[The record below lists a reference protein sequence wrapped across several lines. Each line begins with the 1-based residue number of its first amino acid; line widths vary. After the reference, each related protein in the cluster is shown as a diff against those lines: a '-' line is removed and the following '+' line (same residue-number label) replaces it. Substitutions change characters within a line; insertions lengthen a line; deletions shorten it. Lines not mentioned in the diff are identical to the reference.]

1 LTAAIRP
8 SGSRTIAK
16 VLYLMNNSSIPL
28 TAILNLGN
36 LDNVMFRFNLMVR
49 GNWNPIELFKNGDI
63 SLLLEAQYWNYATR
77 KSFREGQ
84 LTVGLVRL
92 NHDLW
97 LLFHVGRVTR
107 DLNVFN
113 GIGYEFEV
121 IPDYEKYFGRLV
133 VRFKNRSQ
141 TMVRRAR
148 SVIDDCE
155 VAQILPSVFDDDI
168 FPGYDQVNVSWQDL
182 RRILTKE
189 SWRTALEN
197 QKGVY
202 LITDLSNGKKYVG
215 SAYGDQMLLGRWS
228 AYAITGH
235 GGNVELMSLELEYIK
250 ENFRFA
256 ILDIFKSTTDDRII
270 LSRESWWK
278 TVLDTREHGYNR
290 N

>member
-1 LTAAIRP
+1 
-8 SGSRTIAK
+8 
-16 VLYLMNNSSIPL
+16 MNNSFIPL
-28 TAILNLGN
+28 TAILELGN

-63 SLLLEAQYWNYATR
+63 RLLLEGQYWNYSTR
-77 KSFREGQ
+77 NSFREGQ
-84 LTVGLVRL
+84 ITVGFVKL
-92 NHDLW
+92 NNDLW

-113 GIGYEFEV
+113 GIGSEYEV
-121 IPDYEKYFGRLV
+121 ISEFEKYFGRLV

-141 TMVRRAR
+141 NLIRKSR

-182 RRILTKE
+182 GRILTKE

-197 QKGVY
+197 QKGIY

-215 SAYGDQMLLGRWS
+215 SAYGNQMLLGRWS
-228 AYAITGH
+228 AYATSGH
-235 GGNVELMSLELEYIK
+235 GGNVELRQLELEHIK
-250 ENFRFA
+250 KYFRYA

-278 TVLDTREHGYNR
+278 KVLATREHGYNS

>member
-1 LTAAIRP
+1 MI
-8 SGSRTIAK
+8 S
-16 VLYLMNNSSIPL
+16 SSIPL
-28 TAILNLGN
+28 TAILDLGN

-92 NHDLW
+92 NNDLW

-107 DLNVFN
+107 DLNAFN
-113 GIGYEFEV
+113 GIGYEYEV
-121 IPDYEKYFGRLV
+121 IPEFEKYFGRLI

-141 TMVRRAR
+141 TMVRKAR

-197 QKGVY
+197 QKGFY

-215 SAYGDQMLLGRWS
+215 SAYGNQMLLGRWS
-228 AYAITGH
+228 AYAASGH
-235 GGNVELMSLELEYIK
+235 GGNVELRKLELEHIK
-250 ENFRFA
+250 RNFRFA
-256 ILDIFKSTTDDRII
+256 ILDIFKSTTDDSII

-278 TVLDTREHGYNR
+278 KVLATREHGYNA